1 MWDDPSAFKPDRFAP
16 GGTEE
21 LTWSSRTVEHG
32 KQGGAML
39 SFGGGHHMCTGR
51 RFGFLQVTLPTPY
64 PTPPNPSPL
73 PPEPPPNAP

>member
-1 MWDDPSAFKPDRFAP
+1 MEDDETHWWAL
-16 GGTEE
+16 GLEEGTEE

-51 RFGFLQVTLPTPY
+51 RFGFLQATLTSPY
-64 PTPPNPSPL
+64 PP
-73 PPEPPPNAP
+73 